1 MHSIFVHF
9 NYNNS
14 INEIPLYISKK
25 TEIYIANMCIPCYHN
40 ITFYNLGGIYMPKK
54 VHFNIDGIDYS
65 HKLDEHPD
73 PDESFMHAHDG
84 YEVLCFVSGS
94 GSYLVES
101 TTYPLHPGCVLLMRP
116 GEVHK
121 LEIDPNTPYERVI
134 IQFDDRT
141 IAANS
146 YLHETLLDPFN
157 DRPLGTGNQFTPEE
171 YDSRFVMQYCRR
183 IEHVGAE
190 IDGSVY
196 VRTALPAILAE
207 FHYSFHHRRRQAEDS
222 NNRSLIQEII
232 AYVNRHL
239 YDDLSLEKLCAK
251 FYISKTQLGRL
262 FRHATGSTTWDYIL
276 VKRLIE
282 ARRMILSGIPATQ
295 AAASCGFR
303 DYSAFYRAYKKRYAS
318 SPAAERE
325 QLLKPQ

>member
-1 MHSIFVHF
+1 M
-9 NYNNS
+9 
-14 INEIPLYISKK
+14 
-25 TEIYIANMCIPCYHN
+25 PCYDN
-40 ITFYNLGGIYMPKK
+40 TVFYNLGVISVPKK
-54 VHFNIDGIDYS
+54 VRFNIDGINYS
-65 HKLDEHPD
+65 HTLDEIPD
-73 PDESFMHAHDG
+73 PNESVMHAHDG
-84 YEVLCFVSGS
+84 YEILYFISGN
-94 GSYLVES
+94 GSYMVES
-101 TTYPLHPGCVLLMRP
+101 TTYPLRPGCVLLMRP

-121 LEIDPNTPYERVI
+121 LNIHPDTPYERVV

-146 YLHETLLDPFN
+146 YLHETLLAPFN

-171 YDSRFVMQYCRR
+171 YDSRFVMQYWQR
-183 IEHVGAE
+183 IEHIGADIE
-190 IDGSVY
+190 GSVY

-207 FHYSFHHRRRQAEDS
+207 FHYSFHHRRRQSEDNGS
-222 NNRSLIQEII
+222 RSLIQEIL

-239 YDDLSLEKLCAK
+239 YDDLSLEMLCTK

-282 ARRMILSGIPATQ
+282 ARRMILSGTPATQ
-295 AAASCGFR
+295 AAVSCGFR

-318 SPAAERE
+318 SPAAERG
-325 QLLKPQ
+325 QLLK